1 MDAQQALHA
10 QRGYINELL
19 HRMTVAETRGARLH
33 LVAETKRAIDELE
46 SMLLARSAGMHP

>member
-46 SMLLARSAGMHP
+46 RMLLSRAAGTHP